1 MKNKVLLWGRFVIIA
16 LLIIIQ
22 FFWIVTIFYKFSYKF
37 TYANYA
43 LRVLAVIVVLHIV
56 NRTMNP
62 NNKLLWTF
70 LILMS
75 PVFGLLLYLIF
86 GRRGVLLANRN
97 KMNEIKSEM
106 LKYLC
111 QNPKISQNVEIL
123 DKKVYRQMKYIN
135 DWSGYPVYGNT
146 DTKYYKCGEEVFP
159 DMLVELERAE
169 RFIFLEYYIIETGY
183 MLNCILEILERKAQA
198 GVDVRLIYD
207 DIGSIG
213 TVPKDYAKILEARGI
228 KCRPFQPFR
237 PVMSVLFNNRDHRK
251 MMIIDGKIGFVG
263 GINLA
268 DEYINHVERYGYWKD
283 TAVCLKGEAVRS
295 LVVMFLTMWQYVGG
309 GKADVD
315 LIFGEC
321 KCVFKLEKNMLDN
334 ALASNLEAI
343 MGEKIRERRSEEKF
357 QEDFVQP
364 YCDCPFDEE
373 YVGENVYLNIINQ
386 ALDYVYI
393 FTPYL
398 IIDNEMLTSLMNA
411 AKRGVDIRIVTP
423 GVPDKRIIYWITQS
437 FYRVLIESGVK
448 IYQYR
453 PGFLHAKSFLCDD
466 KIATV
471 GSVNLDY
478 RSLYM
483 HFECGVF
490 LYQCEAVEQLK
501 QDCMEVFACSDE
513 VTISFCK
520 KQHILI
526 QLFQGAMRLLAP
538 LL

>member
-1 MKNKVLLWGRFVIIA
+1 VNNKILLWSRFVLIS
-16 LLIIIQ
+16 LLIAIQ
-22 FFWIVTIFYKFSYKF
+22 FFWLVTVFYKFSYKF

-43 LRVLAVIVVLHIV
+43 IRVVAVAVVLQIV
-56 NRTMNP
+56 NRSMNP

-70 LILMS
+70 LILLS

-86 GRRGVLLANRN
+86 GRRGASMTKRK
-97 KMNEIKSEM
+97 KMDAIKAEM
-106 LKYLC
+106 LKHLH
-111 QNPKISQNVEIL
+111 QTPEVNRTIERE
-123 DKKVYRQMKYIN
+123 DRTVYRQMKYIN
-135 DWSGYPVYGNT
+135 DWSGYPAYQNT
-146 DTKYYKCGEEVFP
+146 ATRYYKCGEEMFP
-159 DMLVELERAE
+159 DMISALEQAQK
-169 RFIFLEYYIIETGY
+169 FVFMEYYIIEAGY
-183 MLNCILEILERKAQA
+183 MLYRILEILERKVQA

-213 TVPKDYAKILEARGI
+213 TVPKDFAKTLEAYGI
-228 KCRPFQPFR
+228 KCMPFQPFQ
-237 PVMSVLFNNRDHRK
+237 PFMSVLINNRDHRK
-251 MMIIDGKIGFVG
+251 MMIIDGKVGFIGG
-263 GINLA
+263 TNLA

-283 TAVCLKGEAVRS
+283 AAVQLKGEAVRS
-295 LVVMFLTMWQYVGG
+295 LTLMFLSMWEYVGG
-309 GKADVD
+309 GKEDVT
-315 LIFGEC
+315 
-321 KCVFKLEKNMLDN
+321 
-334 ALASNLEAI
+334 ALPVPKETFR
-343 MGEKIRERRSEEKF
+343 G
-357 QEDFVQP
+357 DGFVQP

-373 YVGENVYLNIINQ
+373 YVGETVYLNIINQ

-398 IIDNEMLTSLMNA
+398 IIDNEMLTSLCNA
-411 AKRGVDIRIVTP
+411 AKRGVDVRIVTP

-478 RSLYM
+478 RSLYL

-490 LYQCEAVEQLK
+490 LYRCKAVEELK
-501 QDCMEVFACSDE
+501 ADCLEVFACSDE
-513 VTISFCK
+513 ITISFCE
-520 KQHILI
+520 KQHVFV
-526 QLFQGAMRLLAP
+526 QLFQGIMRLLAP

>member
-1 MKNKVLLWGRFVIIA
+1 ML
-16 LLIIIQ
+16 Q

-97 KMNEIKSEM
+97 KMNEIKNEM

-111 QNPKISQNVEIL
+111 QNPKISQKVETL

-146 DTKYYKCGEEVFP
+146 DTKYYKCGEAVFP

-213 TVPKDYAKILEARGI
+213 TVPKDYAKTLEARGI
-228 KCRPFQPFR
+228 KCQTFQPFR
-237 PVMSVLFNNRDHRK
+237 PFMSVLFNNRDHRK

-283 TAVCLKGEAVRS
+283 TVVCLRGEAVQS
-295 LVVMFLTMWQYVGG
+295 MTVMFLSMWEYVGG
-309 GKADVD
+309 GLSEADELMD
-315 LIFGEC
+315 LMNGNVMQET
-321 KCVFKLEKNMLDN
+321 M
-334 ALASNLEAI
+334 
-343 MGEKIRERRSEEKF
+343 REEG
-357 QEDFVQP
+357 FVQP

-386 ALDYVYI
+386 SVDYVYI

-411 AKRGVDIRIVTP
+411 AKRGVDVRIVTP

-478 RSLYM
+478 RSLYI